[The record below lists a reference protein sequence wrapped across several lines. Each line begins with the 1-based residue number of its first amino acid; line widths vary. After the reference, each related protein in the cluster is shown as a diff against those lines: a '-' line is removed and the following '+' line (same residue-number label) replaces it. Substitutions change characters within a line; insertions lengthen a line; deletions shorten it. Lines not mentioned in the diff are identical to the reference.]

1 MDSGEVFNAQ
11 RKPPEWDNL
20 LGCVESATN
29 PLQPIELQQQAAR
42 AAINAVITL
51 DTDQAKANRLY
62 SAGLYICDFARTL
75 YTPEGMKSFTSQA
88 IHEVVNQRPL
98 SALSLPPSS
107 GLLLY
112 EVSPTRLPKNRP
124 YLETPPQ
131 PVPVRILSNALGEL
145 LQCHGKERSIDSY
158 VPKVLTRDSGRYAQS
173 AARDGASMALSTVLT
188 QRYNV
193 QRGQERNEL
202 IPYGALLKDTIT
214 PEQLEHLDLTKLNT
228 ILAGMRQSDMSDYM
242 SKIIQV
248 QPDGEVEIDHT
259 HVPKKGNLQTNP
271 AYAGQNLARC
281 PALYVQG
288 LIPFISSLT
297 PKVIASAQRQLL
309 AQA

>member
-11 RKPPEWDNL
+11 RKPPEWDSL
-20 LGCVESATN
+20 LDCVESATN

-42 AAINAVITL
+42 AAINAVIAL
-51 DTDQAKANRLY
+51 DTDQAKANRSY
-62 SAGLYICDFARTL
+62 GAGLYICDFARTL
-75 YTPEGMKSFTSQA
+75 YTPEGMRSFTSQA

-98 SALSLPPSS
+98 STLSLPPSS
-107 GLLLY
+107 GLLLD
-112 EVSPTRLPKNRP
+112 EVSSTKPPKNRP

-131 PVPVRILSNALGEL
+131 PMPVRILSNAFGEL
-145 LQCHGKERSIDSY
+145 LQYHGNERPVDSY
-158 VPKVLTRDSGRYAQS
+158 VPKVLTSNSGRYAQS
-173 AARDGASMALSTVLT
+173 TARDGAGMVLGTVLT

-202 IPYGALLKDTIT
+202 IPYDTLLKDVIT

-228 ILAGMRQSDMSDYM
+228 ILAGMRLSDVYGYM
-242 SKIIQV
+242 PRIIQV

-259 HVPKKGNLQTNP
+259 HVPKKGNLQTSLTHV
-271 AYAGQNLARC
+271 GQNLVRC